1 MRTGYTWRVDFLVAD
16 GVRIGGTDV
25 WCDARRCPPSAT
37 AFVSHARAPRLSGGA
52 DGRVITTE
60 RTRLLRA
67 VAIVPRGQAAV
78 LNPSGKAGGAERS
91 GILITPFGRPF
102 ALGRLRLE
110 LLPSGHVPGAA
121 QLYVELDGRQRRRV
135 AYCGPLNPAPGR
147 FAEAPQVRAA
157 EVLCIDAPLAA
168 CGRKLPPR
176 AEAEAELVAAVE
188 RALDDG
194 VTPVVLAP
202 GLGAAQDVVALLG
215 AAALPLRV
223 HARIA
228 AWIEAYGRI
237 GLRVPAAAQAK
248 LVRKFRGSPAKGEVV
263 VWPLEDRNAAAI
275 GRLRTAR
282 LFAATGLALEPD
294 AAARLRV
301 EAAFA
306 LADHGDLPS
315 LVAFARAA
323 EARDVWLTS
332 GMSDAAARA
341 FADAGIAAHALT
353 AHRPMQQ
360 MTLFAE

>member
-1 MRTGYTWRVDFLVAD
+1 MVFQWGD
-16 GVRIGGTDV
+16 GVRIAETTV
-25 WCDARRCPPSAT
+25 WCDARRCPADAT
-37 AFVSHARAPRLSGGA
+37 AFVSHARAPRLRGA
-52 DGRVITTE
+52 AECRVITTE
-60 RTRLLRA
+60 RTRVLRSSA
-67 VAIVPRGQAAV
+67 AQARSGEGVTPRGQPQGMLV
-78 LNPSGKAGGAERS
+78 
-91 GILITPFGRPF
+91 TPFGRPF

-121 QLYVELDGRQRRRV
+121 QLYVELDGRRV
-135 AYCGPLNPAPGR
+135 AYCGPLNPSPGR
-147 FAEAPQVRAA
+147 FAETPQVRAA
-157 EVLCIDAPLAA
+157 EALCIDAPLVAS
-168 CGRKLPPR
+168 GRKLPPR
-176 AEAEAELVAAVE
+176 AEVEAALLRAVE
-188 RALDDG
+188 AALDDG

-202 GLGAAQDVVALLG
+202 ALGAAEDVVALL
-215 AAALPLRV
+215 AVAALPVRV

-228 AWIEAYGRI
+228 AWLDAYAKV
-237 GLRVPAAAQAK
+237 GLPLPSPTVKR
-248 LVRKFRGSPAKGEVV
+248 FRGSPAKGEVV

-275 GRLRTAR
+275 GRLRAAR

-294 AAARLRV
+294 AAAKLRV

-332 GMSDAAARA
+332 GISDAAVGA
-341 FADAGIAAHALT
+341 FAEAGVAAHALQ

>member
-1 MRTGYTWRVDFLVAD
+1 MTFHWSD
-16 GVRIGGTDV
+16 GVRIAGTSI
-25 WCDARRCPPSAT
+25 WCDARCCPTQAT
-37 AFVSHARAPRLSGGA
+37 AFVSHARAPRLRGA
-52 DGRVITTE
+52 GDCRVITTE

-67 VAIVPRGQAAV
+67 VEITPRGQA
-78 LNPSGKAGGAERS
+78 GGM
-91 GILITPFGRPF
+91 LVTPFGRPF

-121 QLYVELDGRQRRRV
+121 QLYVELDEGGARRRV
-135 AYCGPLNPAPGR
+135 AYCGPLNPSPGR

-157 EVLCIDAPLAA
+157 EALCIDAPLAA
-168 CGRKLPPR
+168 FARKLPPR

-202 GLGAAQDVVALLG
+202 AIGGAEELVALFG
-215 AAALPLRV
+215 AAALPVRV

-228 AWIEAYGRI
+228 ACIDAYERI
-237 GLRVPAAAQAK
+237 GLRIPTAT
-248 LVRKFRGSPAKGEVV
+248 VRKFRGSPARGEVV

-282 LFAATGLALEPD
+282 LFAATGLALDAD

-301 EAAFA
+301 DAAFA
-306 LADHGDLPS
+306 LSDWGDLPS
-315 LVAFARAA
+315 LVAHARAA
-323 EARDVWLTS
+323 EARDVWLTGGFS
-332 GMSDAAARA
+332 EAAARA
-341 FADAGIAAHALT
+341 FAAAGVRAHALA

-360 MTLFAE
+360 MALFAE

>member
-1 MRTGYTWRVDFLVAD
+1 MDFLVAD
-16 GVRIGGTDV
+16 GVRIGDTDV

-60 RTRLLRA
+60 RTRVLRA
-67 VAIVPRGQAAV
+67 VEIVPRGQAGMLV
-78 LNPSGKAGGAERS
+78 
-91 GILITPFGRPF
+91 TPFGRPF

-110 LLPSGHVPGAA
+110 LLPSGHLPGAA
-121 QLYVELDGRQRRRV
+121 QLYIELDDRERRRV

-168 CGRKLPPR
+168 SGRKLPPR

-188 RALDDG
+188 RALADG
-194 VTPVVLAP
+194 ATPVVLAP
-202 GLGAAQDVVALLG
+202 ALGAAEEVAALLG

-223 HARIA
+223 HPRIA
-228 AWIEAYGRI
+228 AWIEAYGRL
-237 GLRVPAAAQAK
+237 GLRVLAAPQAK

-263 VWPLEDRNAAAI
+263 IWPLEDRHAAAI

-282 LFAATGLALEPD
+282 LFAATGQALEPD

-332 GMSDAAARA
+332 GLSDASARA
-341 FADAGIAAHALT
+341 FAEAGISAHALT
-353 AHRPMQQ
+353 RRRPMQQ
-360 MTLFAE
+360 MALFAE